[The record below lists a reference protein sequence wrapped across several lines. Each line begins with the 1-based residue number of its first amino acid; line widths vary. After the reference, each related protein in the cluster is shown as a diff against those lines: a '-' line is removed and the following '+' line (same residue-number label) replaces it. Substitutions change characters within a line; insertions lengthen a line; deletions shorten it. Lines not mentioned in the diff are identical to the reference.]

1 MPFSYNKKK
10 LPSKQLGKKGSESD
24 LNKNKISVSC
34 IHWAHLVHLLA
45 MIPLSARNCS
55 WFTSSII

>member
-10 LPSKQLGKKGSESD
+10 LPSKQLGKKVSESD

-34 IHWAHLVHLLA
+34 IH
-45 MIPLSARNCS
+45 
-55 WFTSSII
+55 